1 MRAAALAFAA
11 ALALAG
17 GAAPIAAAPQETGD
31 AAASAPP
38 PAPAPGA
45 TGCIRCHDEL
55 REDLGPQSIEWRES
69 VHAAVGVS
77 CHDCHGGN
85 PDSDDMLV
93 AKKAES
99 GYVGKPKTRADVAPS
114 CARCHSDI
122 EYMRR
127 FDPAI
132 RVDQHMEYLTSRH
145 GKAVH
150 QEGSDKAATCTDCHG
165 GHAIRPPADPRSTV
179 HPSHVADTCARCH
192 SDAARIGKA
201 EIPTDIPDLWRKSVH
216 GEKLH
221 GGDLSAPTC
230 NDCHGNHGAVPPG
243 TSDVVHV
250 CGRCHVTQEEH
261 FQAGTHRAH
270 FEKMGKAA
278 CITCHGNHSV
288 VPATDALL
296 GNAPPGVC
304 GQCHKAGDKCDEAT
318 SVMTAG
324 ITSLLS
330 GMRDSEATLAEA
342 EQLGMDVSEA
352 RFRLT
357 DVRDRITMARVVVHR
372 FSEEDFGQVVGE
384 GEKILAEIREE
395 GSAALDEWQF
405 RRKGLALSLVLILI
419 VIALLAR
426 QVRRLDRARA
436 GSATG

>member
-11 ALALAG
+11 ALAVACPC
-17 GAAPIAAAPQETGD
+17 APLAAAPWSDETPVP
-31 AAASAPP
+31 APP
-38 PAPAPGA
+38 PGA

-55 REDLGPQSIEWRES
+55 REDLGPQSIEWRDS

-77 CHDCHGGN
+77 CHDCHGGD
-85 PDSDDMLV
+85 PASDDMLV
-93 AKKAES
+93 AKKAEA
-99 GYVGKPKTRADVAPS
+99 GYVGKPKTRADVATA

-165 GHAIRPPADPRSTV
+165 GHAIRPPTDPQSTV
-179 HPSHVADTCARCH
+179 HPSRVADTCGRCH
-192 SDAARIGKA
+192 SDPARMGRA
-201 EIPTDIPDLWRKSVH
+201 EIATDIPELWRKSVH

-243 TSDVVHV
+243 TRDVVHV

-261 FQAGTHRAH
+261 FAAGTHRAH

-278 CITCHGNHSV
+278 CITCHGNHAI

-296 GNAPPGVC
+296 AHAPPGVC
-304 GQCHKAGDKCDEAT
+304 GQCHAAGDRCDQAT
-318 SVMTAG
+318 TVMTAG
-324 ITSLLS
+324 IGSLLT
-330 GMRDSEATLAEA
+330 GLRDSEATLGEA

-372 FSEEDFGQVVGE
+372 FSEEDFGQVIGE
-384 GEKILAEIREE
+384 GEKILAEIRTE
-395 GSAALDEWQF
+395 GDAALEEWQF
-405 RRKGLALSLVLILI
+405 RRVGLALSLVLILL
-419 VIALLAR
+419 VIGLLLR
-426 QVRRLDRARA
+426 QVRRLDRAREA
-436 GSATG
+436 RDGSTAA